1 MLLLCRYAMSEDYY
15 KILELNKNASEKEIK
30 SAYRRLARKHH
41 PDVNPGDPAAEEKFK
56 KINQAYQV
64 LSDQSHREQ
73 YDQFGQNWNMN
84 QGMNQGFDFSDVFNS
99 SNSSGRSFSFMSDG
113 FDLSSL
119 FKDMANMGFQN
130 PSYQNRT
137 KPRKSTKSKKTI
149 YQQTLNISLE
159 DAYSAVSKE
168 FLFHIDKAPC
178 LTCKGMKKLAGAI
191 CHNCRGSGF
200 QKSGKKLEIKIPRG
214 IQNGESI
221 RLKNVFA
228 GTNNIKHDLLVKIQ
242 IEEHPIF
249 ELRNNILYYKAKV
262 DISDCVLGA
271 DINIPRISGKQVKL
285 TLPSETKAGQLFK
298 LSGQGMTNKNNGYE
312 DMFVE
317 IEIQLPNEMT
327 DEHIALF
334 NRMKDLND
342 EPKAEKV

>member
-1 MLLLCRYAMSEDYY
+1 MSENYY
-15 KILELNKNASEKEIK
+15 KILELNKSASEKEIK

-64 LSDQSHREQ
+64 LSDPSHRDQ
-73 YDQFGQNWNMN
+73 YDQFGQNWNKN
-84 QGMNQGFDFSDVFNS
+84 QGMNQGFDVSDIFNS
-99 SNSSGRSFSFMSDG
+99 SNNSNSGFNFMGDSFDI
-113 FDLSSL
+113 SSL

-130 PSYQNRT
+130 NSHQTRR
-137 KPRKSTKSKKTI
+137 KPKKPIKPKKTI
-149 YQQTLNISLE
+149 YQQTLDISLE
-159 DAYSAVSKE
+159 DAYLAVSKE

-178 LTCKGMKKLAGAI
+178 ITCKGMKKLAGAI

-200 QKSGKKLEIKIPRG
+200 QESGKKLQIKIPRG
-214 IQNGESI
+214 IQNGENI
-221 RLKNVFA
+221 RLKDVFT
-228 GTNNIKHDLLVKIQ
+228 GSNNSKHDLLVKIQ
-242 IEEHPIF
+242 IDKHPIF
-249 ELRNNILYYKAKV
+249 ELRNNVLYYKAKV

-271 DINIPRISGKQVKL
+271 AINIPRISGKQVKL

-298 LSGQGMTNKNNGYE
+298 LSGQGMTNKNDGYG

-334 NRMKDLND
+334 NKMKDLND
-342 EPKAEKV
+342 EPTHTKE